1 MKNYNFTLAKNKDGK
16 LVNQWAEWSK
26 IISKNYGVQVDSF
39 CNWMKLNYPKYE
51 KIETD
56 DSVVGS
62 YYAGSDKADNER
74 KIFFP
79 DKLEYNQYWI
89 AKKPNY
95 FLWQDSDSTIT
106 NYVTKHE
113 GGSSVI
119 EKWDWF
125 LRRASDD
132 PTEKTFLY
140 AENINNTV
148 DTMSTENGEFSFNPP
163 ISTDLPILNQNAWD
177 TKKFF
182 FVNKSTGAA
191 EINKL
196 NYNALKTIRIGTTF
210 LSKNQP
216 TGLNN
221 DFDSSKYLKFY
232 LSDADVYYPNSVIKD
247 LEAGAN
253 GERKYTIYFKRYE
266 KGTANFGTTYYMVID
281 PYMNYRRWYINSD
294 KKFNYYNTRMG
305 ISSYSYDDSNG
316 ITPEIKNGKIA
327 WTGQPIISELISWD
341 QQKGTY
347 DEVIANTTVETSIQ
361 NIDNKGYWFYTINI
375 NNSRQ
380 NQKFQIGNTG
390 NTFVFIC

>member
-113 GGSSVI
+113 GGSNVI

-221 DFDSSKYLKFY
+221 DFDFSKYLKFY

-247 LEAGAN
+247 LEVGAN

>member
-113 GGSSVI
+113 GGSNVI

-163 ISTDLPILNQNAWD
+163 TSTDLPILNQNAWD

-221 DFDSSKYLKFY
+221 DFDFSKYLKFY

-247 LEAGAN
+247 LEVGAN

-266 KGTANFGTTYYMVID
+266 KGTANFGITYYMVID

>member
-1 MKNYNFTLAKNKDGK
+1 MKNYNFTLAKDKDGK

-26 IISKNYGVQVDSF
+26 IVSKNYGVQVDSF
-39 CNWMKLNYPKYE
+39 CDWMELNYPKYE

-62 YYAGSDKADNER
+62 YYAGSNNAGNE
-74 KIFFP
+74 KNVFFP
-79 DKLEYNQYWI
+79 DKLKYNQYWI
-89 AKKPNY
+89 AKNPNY

-106 NYVTKHE
+106 NYVTKH
-113 GGSSVI
+113 GDSNVI

-140 AENINNTV
+140 AENINNV
-148 DTMSTENGEFSFNPP
+148 MDTMSTENGEFSFDPP
-163 ISTDLPILNQNAWD
+163 IFTDLPVLNQNAWD
-177 TKKFF
+177 TKKFY
-182 FVNKSTGAA
+182 FVNRSTGAA

-216 TGLNN
+216 TGLNDN
-221 DFDSSKYLKFY
+221 FDFSKYLKFY
-232 LSDADVYYPNSVIKD
+232 LSDADVYYPNSVTKD
-247 LEAGAN
+247 LEIGAN

-266 KGTANFGTTYYMVID
+266 KGTANFGTTYYMIID
-281 PYMNYRRWYINSD
+281 PYMDCRRWYINND
-294 KKFNYYNTRMG
+294 KNFNYYNTRTE
-305 ISSYSYDDSNG
+305 ISSYSYDDNNG
-316 ITPEIKNGKIA
+316 ITLEIRNGKIA
-327 WTGQPIISELISWD
+327 WTGQPIISKLISWD

-361 NIDNKGYWFYTINI
+361 NIDNRGYWFYTINI

-380 NQKFQIGNTG
+380 DQDFQIGNIG